1 MCTHSPKSF
10 ILSCIYFTVIWV
22 WRGDI
27 ERRKGRSKKQGRKE
41 GKEGEP
47 GNSAMI
53 TAQLIE
59 DGHVTGAPTLKRGV
73 YLGAYIPAGEDAFT
87 DSMIK
92 VGST

>member
-1 MCTHSPKSF
+1 
-10 ILSCIYFTVIWV
+10 
-22 WRGDI
+22 
-27 ERRKGRSKKQGRKE
+27 
-41 GKEGEP
+41 
-47 GNSAMI
+47 MI

-73 YLGAYIPAGEDAFT
+73 DLGAYIPAGEDAFT